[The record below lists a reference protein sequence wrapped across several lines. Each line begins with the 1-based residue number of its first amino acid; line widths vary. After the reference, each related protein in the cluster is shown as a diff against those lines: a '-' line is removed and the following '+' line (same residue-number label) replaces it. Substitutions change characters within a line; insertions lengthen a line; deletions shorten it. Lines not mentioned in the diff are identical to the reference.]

1 METMQVIAETV
12 TSNIAKE
19 NDIFINTDGIS
30 SRSAIH
36 GKACGCISF
45 NKSQAN
51 IY

>member
-12 TSNIAKE
+12 TSNIK
-19 NDIFINTDGIS
+19 NDLFINTDGIS

-45 NKSQAN
+45 KNS
-51 IY
+51 